1 MGQDLWQKQGSGKL
15 NIVGQ
20 HALHLGRVFCIYE
33 HSDNRRLN
41 CNLTELNL
49 NRRQILILPP
59 INRQY
64 VMTSGFVG
72 SWIYLYTTD
81 WKNQVVTGITAY
93 KRRSSNEL

>member
-1 MGQDLWQKQGSGKL
+1 MII
-15 NIVGQ
+15 IVGTYV
-20 HALHLGRVFCIYE
+20 LIF
-33 HSDNRRLN
+33 
-41 CNLTELNL
+41 LT
-49 NRRQILILPP
+49 

-64 VMTSGFVG
+64 VMTSDFVG